1 MNTYSFIHSQPPI
14 EKFEGFLQVQAN
26 LEQFIDHIAAQ
37 TETIKDNINDDDN
50 EEALENILGEVYA
63 PLILALEFFWIST

>member
-1 MNTYSFIHSQPPI
+1 MSRVWLTKLI

-26 LEQFIDHIAAQ
+26 LEQFIDHIAAVIAAQ
-37 TETIKDNINDDDN
+37 TETNNNNINDDAN

-63 PLILALEFFWIST
+63 PLIPALEVF

>member
-1 MNTYSFIHSQPPI
+1 MKKDLSI

-26 LEQFIDHIAAQ
+26 LEQFIDHIAAVIAAQ
-37 TETIKDNINDDDN
+37 TETNNNNINDDAN

-63 PLILALEFFWIST
+63 PLIPALEVF